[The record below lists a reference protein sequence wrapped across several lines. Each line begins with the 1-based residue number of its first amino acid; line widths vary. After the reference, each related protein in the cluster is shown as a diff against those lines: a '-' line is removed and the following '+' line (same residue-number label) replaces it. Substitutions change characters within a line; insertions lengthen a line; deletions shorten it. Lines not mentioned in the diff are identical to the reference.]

1 MSKNITT
8 RDSKSVVEI
17 FSEVADT
24 TLRTEQEI
32 RDIVARVQHGEEEA
46 IGELKESYMR
56 FVASLAKQYADKGLT
71 SEELMN
77 AGMDGLTVAAQGFDP
92 SSGFKFIA
100 YAVWYI
106 KQGILLALKA
116 CGSPEGE
123 RIFNEAEEREEKI
136 RAFDNMLSKGNV
148 PDDVAAAID
157 SLPSREKEIIRSSYG
172 LGAEP
177 CSDDEICHNLG
188 LTRTKLLQIRSQVM
202 MKLRKQFLK

>member
-8 RDSKSVVEI
+8 RDSKSVTGI
-17 FSEVADT
+17 LPEVAKA

-32 RDIVARVQHGEEEA
+32 RDIVARVQKGEEEA
-46 IGELKESYMR
+46 VGELKESYMR
-56 FVASLAKQYADKGLT
+56 FVAALAKQYVDKGLT

-136 RAFDNMLSKGNV
+136 RAFDNMLSKGNI
-148 PDDVAAAID
+148 PDNVAAAID

-177 CSDDEICHNLG
+177 WSDDEICRKLD
-188 LTRTKLLQIRSQVM
+188 LTKPRLLQIRSQVM
-202 MKLRKQFLK
+202 TKLRKQFLK

>member
-1 MSKNITT
+1 MNKNITT
-8 RDSKSVVEI
+8 RDSKSVAG
-17 FSEVADT
+17 SYPEVSDT
-24 TLRTEQEI
+24 PLRTEQEI
-32 RDIVARVQHGEEEA
+32 RDIVARIQHGEEDA
-46 IGELKESYMR
+46 IGELKESFTR
-56 FVASLAKQYADKGLT
+56 FVASFAKQYADKGLT
-71 SEELMN
+71 LEELMT

-106 KQGILLALKA
+106 KQGVLLALKA
-116 CGSPEGE
+116 CGSPEGVQ
-123 RIFNEAEEREEKI
+123 IFNEAEEREEKI

-148 PDDVAAAID
+148 PVNVAAAID

-177 CSDDEICHNLG
+177 CSDDEICRKLD
-188 LTRTKLLQIRSQVM
+188 LTKPRLLQIRSQVM